1 MNGNDP
7 QAAPFA
13 VNIGPQ
19 VMFAPPIA
27 LGPKGD
33 PGASMSPTSNVS
45 VTAAQPP
52 GVVVASPGY
61 LCSVT
66 VTSAGSSALM
76 LSDGQN
82 GPVIAIV
89 NASQPTGD
97 IIMSIKRFNSNLYV
111 ASGPGT
117 PAVTLGIC

>member
-1 MNGNDP
+1 
-7 QAAPFA
+7 
-13 VNIGPQ
+13 
-19 VMFAPPIA
+19 
-27 LGPKGD
+27 
-33 PGASMSPTSNVS
+33 
-45 VTAAQPP
+45 
-52 GVVVASPGY
+52 
-61 LCSVT
+61 
-66 VTSAGSSALM
+66 M